1 MTYVFEPK
9 LSYLA
14 QLLEPSIDYILINK
28 SVITLKNS
36 WLVDKNIDLSP
47 MSPIRTYISYI
58 RH

>member
-1 MTYVFEPK
+1 M
-9 LSYLA
+9 A

-36 WLVDKNIDLSP
+36 WLTDKNIDLSP
-47 MSPIRTYISYI
+47 MSPIQTYISYI